1 MISPQRT
8 ASPHRVFSRH
18 RLPRPYRVGLTVM
31 WIAPLVMFVVVMVAE
46 TGLNPALLDPR
57 FLLPA
62 LLMLLPAAYV
72 WQEGIDLLPG
82 GVYRRIHLPQFYPD
96 ETIARLYYD
105 TRDGIH
111 VLTLWDAQGR
121 KLVECRAAHLTDFP
135 ALLAALEAR
144 IPVSS
149 RGAAKDS
156 VFR

>member
-8 ASPHRVFSRH
+8 VTRRQAFSRH

-31 WIAPLVMFVVVMVAE
+31 WIAPLVMFVAVMVAE

-82 GVYRRIHLPQFYPD
+82 GVYRRIHVPQFYPD
-96 ETIARLYYD
+96 EAIARLHYD
-105 TRDGIH
+105 TRDGIR
-111 VLTLWDAQGR
+111 VLTLWDVQGR

-149 RGAAKDS
+149 QGAAKDG